1 MYDDIDDA
9 ITSFLSANHEC
20 HLIEAVID
28 TSVAKDGGG
37 ESYNIVPYL
46 NLWAFNISKNK
57 NLKSALGQVAN
68 TGDWGFLADIVQE
81 QDNST
86 YDISLEAVYPLW
98 PNDLENGNEKIV
110 NILMSKTKLLSPETL
125 YLFHYIDS
133 WPPIDLCTGK
143 DIDIT

>member
-20 HLIEAVID
+20 DLIEAVID
-28 TSVAKDGGG
+28 TSVANDGGG

-46 NLWAFNISKNK
+46 NLWGFNISKNK
-57 NLKSALGQVAN
+57 NLKSALGQVAI
-68 TGDWGFLADIVQE
+68 TDDWGFLADIVQE

-110 NILMSKTKLLSPETL
+110 NILMSKAKLLSPETL
-125 YLFHYIDS
+125 YLFHHIDD